1 MNTSLLEKLNGD
13 LHQPS
18 GIRYASYPLVLDVF
32 ISLAYWNGLISG
44 VIQSIVVYPKP

>member
-1 MNTSLLEKLNGD
+1 MNASVLEKLNEH

-18 GIRYASYPLVLDVF
+18 GIKYASYPLVLDGF

-44 VIQSIVVYPKP
+44 VIHSIVVNPKP